1 MNKKTG
7 VILLI
12 ILILT
17 GVLGY
22 YTYTNFF
29 VKKAKEE
36 VKEVSKIDNYGY
48 TLYDN
53 QSKEYKKMFEELN
66 TVLLK
71 EEIDY
76 NKYVELI
83 SKMFIIDFYTLDN
96 KLTNLNIGGVDFVH
110 SSIVSNFKEKAKDTM
125 YKYVESN
132 VYGDRKQELP
142 VVSSVNVDDITQKSF
157 KYGKN
162 IDSKAYYVKV
172 RWSYK
177 KDLGYETSKTLVFGH
192 EDKKLALLQML

>member
-29 VKKAKEE
+29 VKKTKEE

-53 QSKEYKKMFEELN
+53 QSKEYKKLFEELN

-172 RWSYK
+172 SWRYK

>member
-110 SSIVSNFKEKAKDTM
+110 SSIVSNF
-125 YKYVESN
+125 S
-132 VYGDRKQELP
+132 
-142 VVSSVNVDDITQKSF
+142 VSFLFSSLN
-157 KYGKN
+157 
-162 IDSKAYYVKV
+162 
-172 RWSYK
+172 
-177 KDLGYETSKTLVFGH
+177 
-192 EDKKLALLQML
+192 ALLAASSISTVKYTLNELGTAYQPSLASITNSS